1 MQSLNSLDKLISL
14 QYLTSIIPSSG
25 NGIRNI
31 GDSSGDSIGKF
42 GSKRPNSR
50 RYDILLIG

>member
-31 GDSSGDSIGKF
+31 GDSSGDSIGNCLVV
-42 GSKRPNSR
+42 R
-50 RYDILLIG
+50 DLIVDVMTYY